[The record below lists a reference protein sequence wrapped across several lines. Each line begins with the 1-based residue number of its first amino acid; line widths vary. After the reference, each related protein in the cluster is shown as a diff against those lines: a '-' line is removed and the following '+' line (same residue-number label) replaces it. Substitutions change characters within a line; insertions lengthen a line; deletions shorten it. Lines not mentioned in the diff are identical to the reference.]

1 MECGS
6 SGGPGCDVTAES
18 EDQLPA
24 EPPNDGGDHTTPS
37 DQTEAVDPCEDDGV
51 RAWCTSGPR
60 VDEDEEVD
68 LQAIAHQARAS
79 LSLDDPVIAMSP
91 DVDTPVLVHVP
102 VWMWIDPDHWQEQSA
117 TASVPGGS
125 VTVTA
130 DPTSVVWQMD
140 EGTAVE
146 CEGPG
151 TPYEPTTHAP
161 DAVSPDCGHT
171 FSTTGTVQVSAQIS
185 WETQWTSSSGEGGS
199 LPSLTTETSTS
210 VWVIESSGVVT

>member
-1 MECGS
+1 M
-6 SGGPGCDVTAES
+6 
-18 EDQLPA
+18 
-24 EPPNDGGDHTTPS
+24 
-37 DQTEAVDPCEDDGV
+37 
-51 RAWCTSGPR
+51 
-60 VDEDEEVD
+60 DEDEEDEGVG
-68 LQAIAHQARAS
+68 LQIAHQARAS

-102 VWMWIDPDHWQEQSA
+102 VWMWIDSDHWQERSA

-130 DPTSVVWQMD
+130 TPTSVAWHMG
-140 EGTAVE
+140 EGTLVE

-151 TPYEPTTHAP
+151 TPYDPITHAP
-161 DAVSPDCGHT
+161 DAVSPDCGQT
-171 FSTTGTVQVSAQIS
+171 FSTIGTVQVSAQIS

-210 VWVIESSGVVT
+210 VRVIESSGVVT